1 MLNRL
6 GTVVLL
12 GSLIS
17 CTAKSAG
24 PAPKPPLSVAAAQTS
39 SADCLAR
46 ANAEYA
52 VPTDAPASIEV
63 SQILVRHRE
72 LLRPQGAERT
82 RADACLLAL
91 SALEMLQGGAEWN
104 DAVQQY
110 SDSGKSNNGNLGT
123 IRPDEVTPNFA
134 RAAFSLESDELS
146 YVVET
151 DRGFHIILRH

>member
-1 MLNRL
+1 
-6 GTVVLL
+6 
-12 GSLIS
+12 
-17 CTAKSAG
+17 
-24 PAPKPPLSVAAAQTS
+24 
-39 SADCLAR
+39 
-46 ANAEYA
+46 
-52 VPTDAPASIEV
+52 
-63 SQILVRHRE
+63 
-72 LLRPQGAERT
+72 
-82 RADACLLAL
+82 
-91 SALEMLQGGAEWN
+91 MLQGGAEWN